1 MINKFMNMK
10 LVFKIPGLIVFS
22 ALLIGLSV
30 GILSFFSA
38 KTLGNDLIIKQKK
51 AVLKG
56 KNTQLKNFL
65 TSIEQDLQI
74 TGTNSLTI
82 NAFKEFQIARFEF
95 DDPLKDLKATYIT
108 KNKHTVGE
116 KYKLDAGFSG
126 STYDGVHGKF
136 HPWFRKKLLT
146 RGYYDIFLF
155 DLEGNVL
162 YSVAKEAD
170 FATNIVSGKW
180 KNSGLETVFNAAM
193 KSSNKDQVNFT
204 DFRAYGPSSNA
215 PASFISIPI
224 YEQDEKIGVIAY
236 KISTEAFNSI
246 ISKDVD
252 LGQTGEVLVVGSDYK
267 LRVDSKFTKEFDVFK
282 TEVKNEA
289 VTAALSGKQ
298 GYVVDG
304 NYRNLDIVYS
314 ASPFEFKGVKWALV
328 AAQSS
333 DEINAPIYSMGLQIF
348 LVVTGLI
355 AALAFAGY
363 YVGRQTTKPISQLV
377 DETTKLA
384 DGDTSVAID
393 GRTRPD
399 EIGELSRAV
408 SVFKDNL
415 IANKTL
421 EQEAKRKQ
429 AQDQKR
435 SEHLEHVIN
444 DFRQVMVDVVD
455 GVVSEADKMKESAG
469 TLGRASA
476 TAENETEMVLN
487 SSTDATRNVQDVAS
501 VAEELSSAI
510 REIAQQTNKANE
522 SVKSAAGV
530 AEKTEQD
537 VKGLSEAAGK
547 IGEVVSLI
555 SEIAE
560 QTNLLALNATI
571 EAARAGDAGKGFAVV
586 ASEVKQLSQQT
597 ANATEEISS
606 QISAIQQSTNVT
618 VASISDISTSVSE
631 IQQVTSTISAAVE
644 EQDAATQDIASSI
657 SLASDGSIKAS
668 EGVSSVANT
677 IKETAQ
683 EAEIVQNVSDRLGD
697 VTERLS
703 SSVNQFLENVSE
715 DVEGE
720 DALDEASSLRT
731 GT

>member
-1 MINKFMNMK
+1 MINKLLDLK
-10 LVFKIPGLIVFS
+10 LAYKIPGLIVLS
-22 ALLIGLSV
+22 ALVIGLSV
-30 GILSFFSA
+30 GVLSFFSA
-38 KTLGNDLIIKQKK
+38 KKLGDDLIAKQKIG
-51 AVLKG
+51 VLKA
-56 KNTQLKNFL
+56 KKAKLNTFL
-65 TSIEQDLQI
+65 VTIEQDLK
-74 TGTNSLTI
+74 LTAENPVTI
-82 NAFKEFQIARFEF
+82 SAFKEFQTAFLEF
-95 DDPLKDLKATYIT
+95 DNAKEDLQKTYIAD
-108 KNKHTVGE
+108 NKHPAGE
-116 KYKLDAGFSG
+116 KDKLNAGYSG
-126 STYDGVHGKF
+126 STYDTVHGKY
-136 HPWFRKKLLT
+136 HSMFRKRLQAF
-146 RGYYDIFLF
+146 GYYDIFLF
-155 DLEGNVL
+155 DLEGNVI
-162 YSVAKEAD
+162 YSVFKETD
-170 FATNIVSGKW
+170 YATNVISGKW
-180 KNSGLETVFNAAM
+180 KSSDLGTIFRASQ
-193 KSSNKDQVNFT
+193 KSTDHQKVHFT
-204 DFRAYGPSSNA
+204 DFKAYGPSANA
-215 PASFISIPI
+215 PASFVSLPLM
-224 YEQDEKIGVIAY
+224 DRGEKIGVISY
-236 KISTEAFNSI
+236 QLPTESFNSI
-246 ISKDVD
+246 ISKDVG
-252 LGQTGEVLVVGSDYK
+252 LGDTGEVLVVGSDYK

-333 DEINAPIYSMGLQIF
+333 GEINAPIYSMGLQIF
-348 LVVTGLI
+348 LVVSGLI

-363 YVGRQTTKPISQLV
+363 FVGRQTTKPISQLV

-384 DGDTSVAID
+384 EGDTSVAID

-399 EIGELSRAV
+399 EIGELSRAI

-421 EQEAKRKQ
+421 EQEARRKQ
-429 AQDQKR
+429 AEDQKR

-522 SVKSAAGV
+522 SVKTAAGV

-618 VASISDISTSVSE
+618 VASISEISTSVSE

-683 EAEIVQNVSDRLGD
+683 EAETVQSVSDRLGE

-703 SSVNQFLENVSE
+703 SSVNQFLDNVSE

-720 DALDEASSLRT
+720 DALDEAPSLRT

>member
-1 MINKFMNMK
+1 MTNKFMNMK
-10 LVFKIPGLIVFS
+10 LVLKIPGLIVLS

-38 KTLGNDLIIKQKK
+38 KTLGNDLIIKQKE

-56 KNTQLKNFL
+56 KNTHLKNFL

-95 DDPLKDLKATYIT
+95 DDPLKDLQATYIT
-108 KNKHTVGE
+108 KNKHPVGE

-170 FATNIVSGKW
+170 FATNLVSGKW
-180 KNSGLETVFNAAM
+180 KSSGLGTVFNAAL
-193 KSSNKDQVNFT
+193 KSTNKDQVNFT

-224 YEQDEKIGVIAY
+224 FDQGEKIGVLAY
-236 KISTEAFNSI
+236 QISTEAFNSI

-267 LRVDSKFTKEFDVFK
+267 LRNDSKFTKEFDVFK
-282 TEVKNEA
+282 TELKNEA
-289 VTAALSGKQ
+289 IIAALSGKQ
-298 GYVVDG
+298 GYAVNGD
-304 NYRNLDIVYS
+304 YRNLDITFLS
-314 ASPFEFKGVKWALV
+314 IPFSYKNVRWALTT
-328 AAQSS
+328 AQSS
-333 DEINAPIYSMGLQIF
+333 DEINAPIYTMGLQIF
-348 LVVTGLI
+348 LVVSGLI
-355 AALAFAGY
+355 AILALGGY
-363 YVGRQTTKPISQLV
+363 FIGRQITKPISLLV
-377 DETTKLA
+377 EETKKLA
-384 DGDTSVAID
+384 DGDTAVAIE
-393 GRTRPD
+393 GRKRLD

-408 SVFKDNL
+408 SIFKDNL
-415 IANKTL
+415 IENKVL
-421 EQEAKRKQ
+421 EEEARLKQ

-435 SEHLEHVIN
+435 SEHLEQIIG

-455 GVVSEADKMKESAG
+455 GVVGEADKMKESAM
-469 TLGRASA
+469 TLGQASSS
-476 TAENETEMVLN
+476 AENETELVLA
-487 SSTDATRNVQDVAS
+487 SSSDATRNVQDVAS

-510 REIAQQTNKANE
+510 REIAEQTNRANE
-522 SVKSAAGV
+522 NVKSAANV
-530 AEKTEQD
+530 AVKTEQD
-537 VKGLSEAAGK
+537 VRGLSEAAGK

-586 ASEVKQLSQQT
+586 AAEVKQLSEQT

-618 VASISDISTSVSE
+618 VSSISEISASVSE

-644 EQDAATQDIASSI
+644 QQDAATQNIASSI

-668 EGVSSVANT
+668 EGVSTVANT

-683 EAEIVQNVSDRLGD
+683 EADIVQNVSVRLGE

-703 SSVNQFLENVSE
+703 QSVNQFLENVSQ
-715 DVEGE
+715 DVEVDGQGS
-720 DALDEASSLRT
+720 DAANLRT